1 MCRYS
6 EALVPGCHD
15 ALKAL
20 EKDRG
25 TDNYSSP
32 ERYYKSRVVWAIH
45 AARVGLLHHSRVSD
59 WFIRG
64 PYRLSSIEC
73 VLTHNNNVGKSAN
86 PTYGTCS

>member
-59 WFIRG
+59 WYQTAVARV
-64 PYRLSSIEC
+64 RSEAVC
-73 VLTHNNNVGKSAN
+73 
-86 PTYGTCS
+86 